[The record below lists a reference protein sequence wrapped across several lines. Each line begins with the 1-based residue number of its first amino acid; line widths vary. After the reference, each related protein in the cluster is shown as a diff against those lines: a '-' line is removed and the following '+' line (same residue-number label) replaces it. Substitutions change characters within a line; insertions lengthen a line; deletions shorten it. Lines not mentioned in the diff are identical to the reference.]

1 MYKIITGCRRVLEVT
16 RQRNVTT
23 TSVKPWVRI
32 LSAGAHARTH
42 AHTHEEMAPFVWGAS
57 SARLHRVHWPQ
68 GRLVQFVASGD
79 PDKAPIFGD
88 MVYDRGACRRA
99 CAGCS
104 DFSEAIFVAWR
115 RRKHD
120 KNVPQALGLPNVPL
134 RATAA
139 STAMTPGKMATST
152 CQLAKSAQ

>member
-1 MYKIITGCRRVLEVT
+1 MPSSIRSYTAMKCDNYVRETLGTYSFNRRT
-16 RQRNVTT
+16 R
-23 TSVKPWVRI
+23 
-32 LSAGAHARTH
+32 AHTDTRTH
-42 AHTHEEMAPFVWGAS
+42 GETAPFVWEPQQ
-57 SARLHRVHWPQ
+57 SARLHRVQWPQ
-68 GRLVQFVASGD
+68 WRLVQFVANCD

-88 MVYDRGACRRA
+88 VVYCTGACQRVG
-99 CAGCS
+99 AGCS

-139 STAMTPGKMATST
+139 STAMTPRKMATLT
-152 CQLAKSAQ
+152 CQLQKSPQ